1 MKSLRLASFVI
12 ALLIVATPAAFAAVP
27 WTGAGGAGVPDE
39 SNAGI
44 YAAGVGSVGYN
55 AAGST
60 NSLIF
65 RYVLTDTSATG
76 IPGWTMVAV
85 DGYDPGTSSE
95 IRARLYRLTP
105 GGTNS
110 MLATCGSIDAAVY
123 STTTCSLLG
132 ASVDFTTGDTYTLEV
147 TVSRTSTAVTP
158 LFRSVRLY

>member
-1 MKSLRLASFVI
+1 MKSPKLASFVA
-12 ALLIVATPAAFAAVP
+12 ALLIVAAPAAFAAVP
-27 WTGAGGAGVPDE
+27 WTGAAGAGVPDE

-44 YAAGVGSVGYN
+44 YDASVGSVGYN

-60 NSLIF
+60 NSLVF

-76 IPGWTMVAV
+76 LPGWTTLAV

-105 GGTNS
+105 GGTNYMITACTS
-110 MLATCGSIDAAVY
+110 NDAAVF
-123 STTTCSLLG
+123 STKTCSLL
-132 ASVDFTTGDTYTLEV
+132 STVNFTSGDTYTLEV
-147 TVSRTSTAVTP
+147 TVSRTSTAVSP